1 MATVFTLLG
10 SIALLLAVGW
20 VCSENR
26 RAVKPRIIFG
36 ALGLQL
42 AIVAFILFVPFGNQV
57 LLALSGGVNNI
68 LAYANEGIAFIF
80 GDLGSSEY
88 GFIFAIKVL
97 PVIVFMSSLMSL
109 LYYFGIMQWIVRLVG
124 GSLQKLLGTSK
135 TESMAATA
143 NIFVGNTDV
152 FVLMRPYVGSMTRSE
167 LFALMTGGVASIAGG
182 VLLGYAGMGIN
193 IEYLL
198 AAAFMSAPGGLLMA
212 KLLYPETEQ
221 TSPPEDIEKQLDASK
236 PSTMIEAVTEGASS
250 GLQLALGVGAMLLA
264 FIGLIAL
271 VNGALGG
278 VLGWFGVEGVTLELI
293 FGYIFAP
300 FAWLL
305 GVQSDEVLTVANLLG
320 QKMVLNEFVAY
331 VSMSGIQDTL
341 SAHSQLVT
349 VIALAGFAN
358 LSAPAVLLGVLSQML
373 PDKKDYIARMCP
385 KVILGGFLSN
395 LMSASLAGLCYQISL
410 ML

>member
-1 MATVFTLLG
+1 MTTIITLLG
-10 SIALLLAVGW
+10 SVLLLLAVGW
-20 VCSENR
+20 LCSENR
-26 RAVKPRIIFG
+26 RAVKPRVIFG

-42 AIVAFILFVPFGNQV
+42 AIVAFILFVPFGNKV

-80 GDLGSSEY
+80 GDLGSSEF

-221 TSPPEDIEKQLDASK
+221 TSPPEDIEK
-236 PSTMIEAVTEGASS
+236 
-250 GLQLALGVGAMLLA
+250 
-264 FIGLIAL
+264 
-271 VNGALGG
+271 
-278 VLGWFGVEGVTLELI
+278 
-293 FGYIFAP
+293 
-300 FAWLL
+300 
-305 GVQSDEVLTVANLLG
+305 
-320 QKMVLNEFVAY
+320 
-331 VSMSGIQDTL
+331 
-341 SAHSQLVT
+341 
-349 VIALAGFAN
+349 
-358 LSAPAVLLGVLSQML
+358 PAVCS
-373 PDKKDYIARMCP
+373 
-385 KVILGGFLSN
+385 SH
-395 LMSASLAGLCYQISL
+395 LA
-410 ML
+410 